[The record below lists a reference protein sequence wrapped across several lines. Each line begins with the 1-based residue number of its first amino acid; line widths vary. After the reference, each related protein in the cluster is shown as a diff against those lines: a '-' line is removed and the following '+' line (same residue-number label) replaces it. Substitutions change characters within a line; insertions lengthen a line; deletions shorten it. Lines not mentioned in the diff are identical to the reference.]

1 MGRRGDC
8 ENGNLLQFGY
18 RSSVMSH
25 HSRVISPI
33 DQFSLLT
40 NIIIEILENEKEQR
54 TRNATQLSHWMRSIK
69 IHLKD

>member
-1 MGRRGDC
+1 
-8 ENGNLLQFGY
+8 
-18 RSSVMSH
+18 MS

-54 TRNATQLSHWMRSIK
+54 TRDPIQLSHWMRSIK